1 MAWEVLTGLA
11 VELVLLAIAFGL
23 GACRRQAVVL
33 PSPLM
38 EAEMAELRRRLLDA
52 LERDEHLRLGP
63 TQMPRTQDGGEP
75 A

>member
-11 VELVLLAIAFGL
+11 VELVLLAVAFGL
-23 GACRRQAVVL
+23 GACRRRAVVL

-52 LERDEHLRLGP
+52 LDREEHLRLGQA
-63 TQMPRTQDGGEP
+63 QMPRTQGWGEQ

>member
-11 VELVLLAIAFGL
+11 VELVLLAVAFGL
-23 GACRRQAVVL
+23 GACRRRAVVL

-38 EAEMAELRRRLLDA
+38 EAEMADLRRRLLLDA
-52 LERDEHLRLGP
+52 LEREED
-63 TQMPRTQDGGEP
+63 TQGGGEP

>member
-11 VELVLLAIAFGL
+11 VELVLLAVAFGL
-23 GACRRQAVVL
+23 GACRRRAVVL

-38 EAEMAELRRRLLDA
+38 EAEMADLRRRMLDA
-52 LERDEHLRLGP
+52 LEREEDAQG
-63 TQMPRTQDGGEP
+63 GGEP

>member
-1 MAWEVLTGLA
+1 VAWEVLTGLA
-11 VELVLLAIAFGL
+11 VELMLLVIAFGL
-23 GACRRQAVVL
+23 GACRRRAVVL

-52 LERDEHLRLGP
+52 LEREEHRRLGWAQMSG
-63 TQMPRTQDGGEP
+63 TQGGGEP